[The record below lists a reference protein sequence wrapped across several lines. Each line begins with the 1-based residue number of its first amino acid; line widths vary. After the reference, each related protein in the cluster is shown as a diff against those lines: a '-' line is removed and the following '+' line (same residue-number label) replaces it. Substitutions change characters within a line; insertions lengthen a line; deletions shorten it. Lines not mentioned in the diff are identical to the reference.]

1 MFGGHGVVWFR
12 ASTVLWLVPC
22 GTYGTARPERQGPW
36 SSGSRGCLVWVWVWV
51 WVWVRSWLSV
61 VVLHRVESCCLF
73 CPRAGCVGESMQ
85 NAAVTSSLLLPSTL
99 LFRLDWQGGRGEIDE
114 VCDPQRRREACE
126 TRCGGRVWRM
136 TSREQPSCVSSSTRN
151 FDVMGIAGRLK
162 QFDAAR
168 GSWRLPVPIEG
179 REKGAATVCTWTAH
193 LAKGVGCE
201 GIACGSGPTLIRTF
215 NRR

>member
-1 MFGGHGVVWFR
+1 
-12 ASTVLWLVPC
+12 
-22 GTYGTARPERQGPW
+22 
-36 SSGSRGCLVWVWVWV
+36 
-51 WVWVRSWLSV
+51 
-61 VVLHRVESCCLF
+61 
-73 CPRAGCVGESMQ
+73 MQ